1 MECNATAIVSY
12 DTCHYGWDY
21 DKNNIHSYVTYYSKI
36 VTRMYL
42 YYVLTPLD
50 VTLVRSAIANYPYY
64 FWDYNKSPFGLEK
77 TSFFKPTLL
86 IPSTEFRA
94 NNYEVLG
101 LDMMY
106 ALVYN
111 DFNML
116 YFSNFKL
123 LPVLL
128 TFYDINYIYCNADYS
143 MKTDLLYGILIE
155 AMLYYEAFSSFANCQ
170 IIDFFTMQCM
180 KCTNGK
186 NPKI

>member
-1 MECNATAIVSY
+1 MQCDTTPYVSY
-12 DTCHYGWDY
+12 DACVYGWDY
-21 DKNNIHSYVTYYSKI
+21 DKNNIHSYAYYYSKI

-42 YYVLTPLD
+42 YYILTPLD
-50 VTLVRSAIANYPYY
+50 VTLVRTILANYPYY
-64 FWDYNKSPFGLEK
+64 FYDYNKSPYALEK
-77 TSFFKPTLL
+77 TSYFKPTLA

-111 DFNML
+111 DIKML
-116 YFSNFKL
+116 SFSYFKL
-123 LPVLL
+123 LPFLL
-128 TFYDINYIYCNADYS
+128 TFYDVNNIYCNADYS
-143 MKTDLLYGILIE
+143 TKTDLVYGIYIE
-155 AMLYYEAFSSFANCQ
+155 AMLYYEAFSSFALCQ
-170 IIDFFTMQCM
+170 IVDHFTMQCT